1 MIAPDAQITVAGKSM
16 PRAKWLE
23 RYLAPSNYDQQG
35 VQGLGPEGYIVRVRQ
50 TLWKE
55 QRLTVLRSSFP
66 FNPDP
71 KRIIM
76 DCCLNFWL
84 TTFTLRDGKIVSI
97 EETENLDEFW
107 YDKRLTGD
115 E

>member
-1 MIAPDAQITVAGKSM
+1 
-16 PRAKWLE
+16 
-23 RYLAPSNYDQQG
+23 
-35 VQGLGPEGYIVRVRQ
+35 
-50 TLWKE
+50 
-55 QRLTVLRSSFP
+55 
-66 FNPDP
+66 
-71 KRIIM
+71 M